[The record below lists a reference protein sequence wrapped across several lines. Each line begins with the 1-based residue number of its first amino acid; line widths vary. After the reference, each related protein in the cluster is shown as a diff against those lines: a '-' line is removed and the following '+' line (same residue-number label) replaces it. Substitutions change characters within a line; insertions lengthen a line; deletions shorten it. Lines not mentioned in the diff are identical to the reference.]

1 MAGTALDAAEVSR
14 RPTWARRSARVLA
27 SAAFVLLI
35 VGITYFATL
44 VIYVRFGPDATRAT
58 AFIELG
64 DFLSGQGEWYRD
76 ARTYGGGALLLALFS
91 ILFGVHPLARIT
103 LPIAGALF
111 LILHLRGDEI
121 REMLTELARRAGP

>member
-64 DFLSGQGEWYRD
+64 DFLSGQGEWPTDHDSPSR
-76 ARTYGGGALLLALFS
+76 S
-91 ILFGVHPLARIT
+91 
-103 LPIAGALF
+103 
-111 LILHLRGDEI
+111 
-121 REMLTELARRAGP
+121 